1 MSGTLG
7 ERIAELRE
15 KAKKTQPELAQML
28 GTNTTTISRWENNRG
43 KPHLDQLESLSK
55 FFGVTL
61 DYLVFG
67 TSHESPVDTRAFH
80 EFLATEYGRTAQR
93 NGWLDAIKSIRYPS
107 PPTVD
112 LYIDMVIAFERMQRA
127 KGGGS

>member
-15 KAKKTQPELAQML
+15 KAKKTQPELAQEL
-28 GTNTTTISRWENNRG
+28 ATNTTTISRWENNRG
-43 KPHLDQLESLSK
+43 KPHLDQLEALAK

-67 TSHESPVDTRAFH
+67 RSHESPVETPAFH
-80 EFLATEYGRTAQR
+80 EFLATDYGRRAR
-93 NGWLDAIKSIRYPS
+93 DNGWLDAIKSLRYPS

-112 LYIDMVIAFERMQRA
+112 LYIDMVIAFERSQRT
-127 KGGGS
+127 KQDR